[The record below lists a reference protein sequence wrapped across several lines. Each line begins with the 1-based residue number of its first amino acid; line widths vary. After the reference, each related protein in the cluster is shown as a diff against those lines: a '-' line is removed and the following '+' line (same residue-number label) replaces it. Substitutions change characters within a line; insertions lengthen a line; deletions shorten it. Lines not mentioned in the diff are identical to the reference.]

1 MGRTHTPSSPSSSAS
16 PSPGPDQQRSGPAC
30 PPSPPPGSGLLG
42 SSTEMRGNGGQGGL
56 QGGAELARPPCTPA
70 GGPRPPS
77 PLRRD
82 VTPGVGQ
89 KRRQELTAAPVHI
102 CKSPTRRPIAGVP
115 AERSRASDSKSSD
128 LNYSG
133 GSPQPRGRIR
143 PRRGTGQAYKP
154 HPKLL
159 GDGG

>member
-1 MGRTHTPSSPSSSAS
+1 M
-16 PSPGPDQQRSGPAC
+16 
-30 PPSPPPGSGLLG
+30 
-42 SSTEMRGNGGQGGL
+42 
-56 QGGAELARPPCTPA
+56 
-70 GGPRPPS
+70 
-77 PLRRD
+77 
-82 VTPGVGQ
+82 TPGVGQ
-89 KRRQELTAAPVHI
+89 KRRQELTAAPVHV